1 MLSGYMAV
9 KNRDEALYKKMVE
22 NVMELLTKTVDDH
35 NFKESGDNDTIS
47 KVIQTYSE
55 IKTN

>member
-1 MLSGYMAV
+1 MAV